1 MHWATFMSRHG
12 TFKYLGVQFVLVT
25 FRPLSVKRSSEPR
38 RRPMSSSNVH
48 RAGYRP
54 LISVSP
60 RLFMTPVM
68 PRDQSP
74 SPVGA
79 SQRRLSF
86 CSRHARQ
93 SPLSAR
99 TRVTKR
105 SAFAAAFDPKRTHQ
119 PPNVERGSGFG
130 FLPGPANDYSLSD
143 MKESSK

>member
-1 MHWATFMSRHG
+1 MHGATFMSRHG

-60 RLFMTPVM
+60 RLFMIPCNAQRPKPFT
-68 PRDQSP
+68 
-74 SPVGA
+74 VGA

-105 SAFAAAFDPKRTHQ
+105 SAFAAALTGSRNETKRTCT
-119 PPNVERGSGFG
+119 RLLLAAIYGS
-130 FLPGPANDYSLSD
+130 
-143 MKESSK
+143 